1 MHANITITV
10 SFTSALQY
18 EYISQI
24 TKQSYKTSYTCFK
37 ITHYVFDFGKDL
49 RLLCKQYVRKILLCM
64 NPIKFEDKI
73 LERLYAL
80 DIVE

>member
-1 MHANITITV
+1 MHANITITF
-10 SFTSALQY
+10 SFTSALQ
-18 EYISQI
+18 YISQI

-49 RLLCKQYVRKILLCM
+49 RLLSKQYVRKILLCM